1 MLNFFTTISFLITV
15 YAMLRD
21 GFVSVDSWIIPLIVF
36 IICIDIKIKKHTAN
50 NETAEQVIAK
60 CNKKRKVQKNND
72 IAAGAIC
79 GAIATAI
86 FNKKSQP
93 KETAADRFLKEK
105 QQYYANDT
113 QRHLQNN
120 IQKERLLQQA
130 AIYDDQARY
139 GSAWERKQA
148 KQNADDLRKQAY
160 RL

>member
-1 MLNFFTTISFLITV
+1 
-15 YAMLRD
+15 MLRD

-36 IICIDIKIKKHTAN
+36 IICIDIKIKKHIAS

-60 CNKKRKVQKNND
+60 CDKKRKAQTNNNF
-72 IAAGAIC
+72 AKGAVC

-86 FNKKSQP
+86 FNKNTQP

-120 IQKERLLQQA
+120 IQKEQLLQKA

-148 KQNADDLRKQAY
+148 KQHADDLRRQAY